1 MSDLP
6 SGTVTLLFTDV
17 EGSTRLARELGE
29 RWAGVLADHR
39 RLLREAFAAHDG
51 HEIDTQGDSFFVSFS
66 AATDAAGAAAAAQRL
81 LASYAW
87 PPGTEVRVRIGI
99 HSGEPI
105 VSEEGYVGIDV
116 HKAARICAAAHG
128 SQVLLSR
135 ATCDLLGGLAVKNLG
150 EFRLKDMTASERLF
164 QLEVDGVPSDFPPPR
179 SLNATNLPTQPMPL
193 IGRRDD
199 VAAALAL
206 QRSDIRLL
214 TLTGA
219 GGTGKTR
226 LALQLAAELAQEF
239 ADGVHWVSLA
249 PVSEPGL
256 VGDVIAKMIGAPVE
270 SDGLLRFLRDR
281 ELLLLIDN
289 FEHVLPAAPL
299 ISDVLGGA
307 PLVKVLVTSRAPLH
321 VSGEHE
327 FPVSP
332 LAEAD
337 AVELFTSRAKA
348 VRPTFEDG
356 EATAEI
362 CRRLDCIPLAIELA
376 ASRLKHLPVTNLL
389 TRLERSLDILTG
401 GARDLPERQQ
411 TLRATID
418 WSYRLLDPTEQR
430 LLDRLAVFA
439 GSATLEQAEPVCV
452 LDGESDIDVLEGVS
466 SLVDKSLIRW
476 FAPADGPPRYF
487 MLETVHEFALERLL
501 ARGEEP
507 AIRRRHRDFFLH
519 LAEQLNPIDHL
530 SGIHALLPERNN
542 LRAALQWSVDQEGDA
557 DKTLRLAFILWRYW
571 VETGSITEGRHWL
584 DAALG
589 RTRSTDPVLK
599 AQALDAA
606 AFLAAQQGDFEGGL
620 LLNEQSLAIART
632 LPDSPRVLGWCLFR
646 LGQIEVDRGRL
657 EAAGPPLRE
666 AAEIFRSERWGLA
679 QAWALIELHRS
690 ELLSGRLAPARRG
703 FADVV
708 ELERGDR
715 EAIGFAYGEV
725 LLGSTLAFDGE
736 IEDGLDYVEAGLEV
750 LGRLDAR
757 FTLAVA
763 LLHAAPAFH
772 LAADYSRER
781 DALAQALRL
790 SLDGG
795 IVPRASA
802 CLEGAARIA
811 ADAGHYVR
819 ATRLWGAADQSCREL
834 GIVPNAL
841 RLRLREEFE
850 RAARDALGEDA
861 FRREFDRGRSDSLSD
876 ALQLGLQAVESAG
889 ASWTGTGGGSPPF
902 RTGRASSAH
911 H

>member
-1 MSDLP
+1 VSDLP

-29 RWAGVLADHR
+29 RWAGVLAEHR

-51 HEIDTQGDSFFVSFS
+51 YEVDTQGDAFFVAFAG
-66 AATDAAGAAAAAQRL
+66 AADAAGAAAAVQRL
-81 LASYAW
+81 LASHAW
-87 PPGTEVRVRIGI
+87 PEGVELRVRIGI
-99 HSGEPI
+99 HSGEPV
-105 VSEEGYVGIDV
+105 VSEEGYVGVDV
-116 HKAARICAAAHG
+116 HRAARIAAAAHG
-128 SQVLLSR
+128 GQVLLSA
-135 ATCDLLGGLAVKNLG
+135 ATRELLGGFTVKNLG
-150 EFRLKDMTASERLF
+150 EFRLKDLTAPERLF
-164 QLEVDGVPSDFPPPR
+164 QLVVDGVASEFPPPR
-179 SLNATNLPTQPMPL
+179 SLNATNLPTQPLPL
-193 IGRRDD
+193 LGRRDD

-206 QRSDIRLL
+206 LRTDIRLV

-239 ADGVHWVSLA
+239 TDGVCWVPLA
-249 PVSEPGL
+249 PVSEFGV
-256 VGDVIAKMIGAPVE
+256 VGDVIARTLGAPVE

-281 ELLLLIDN
+281 ELLLLVDN

-299 ISDVLGGA
+299 ISDVLAAA
-307 PLVKVLVTSRAPLH
+307 PRVKVLVTSRAPLH
-321 VSGEHE
+321 LSGEHE
-327 FPVSP
+327 FLVAP

-337 AVELFTSRAKA
+337 AVELFTARAKA

-376 ASRLKHLPVTNLL
+376 ASRLKNLTAANLL
-389 TRLERSLDILTG
+389 TRLDRSLDILTG

-418 WSYRLLDPTEQR
+418 WSYELLEADEQR

-439 GSATLEQAEPVCV
+439 GGTTLEQAEQVCV
-452 LDGESDIDVLEGVS
+452 LDDETPIDILDGVS
-466 SLVDKSLIRW
+466 SLVDKSLLRW
-476 FAPADGPPRYF
+476 FAPSDGPPHYF
-487 MLETVHEFALERLL
+487 MLETVREFALQRLV

-507 AIRRRHRDFFLH
+507 AVRRRHRDFFLH
-519 LAEQLNPIDHL
+519 LAEELNPIDRL
-530 SGIHALLPERNN
+530 SGIRELLPDRNN
-542 LRAALQWSVDQEGDA
+542 LRAALQWSLDHDGGSDQS
-557 DKTLRLAFILWRYW
+557 LRLAFLLWRYW
-571 VETGSITEGRHWL
+571 VESGSITEGRHWL
-584 DAALG
+584 DAVLA

-606 AFLAAQQGDFEGGL
+606 AFLAAQQGDFEGAL
-620 LLNEQSLAIART
+620 RLNEQSLAIART
-632 LPDSPRVLGWCLFR
+632 LPGSPRVLGWCLFR

-657 EAAGPPLRE
+657 DAAGPSLRE
-666 AAEIFRSERWGLA
+666 AAEIFRSEQWGTA

-690 ELLSGRLAPARRG
+690 ELLSGRLAAARRG
-703 FADVV
+703 FAEVV
-708 ELERGDR
+708 ELERGDK
-715 EAIGFAYGEV
+715 EAIAFAYGEV
-725 LLGSTLAFDGE
+725 LLGSALALEGQ
-736 IEDGLDYVEAGLEV
+736 IQDGLDYVEAGLEV

-772 LAADYSRER
+772 LAGDFARER

-811 ADAGHYVR
+811 ADAGQYR
-819 ATRLWGAADQSCREL
+819 PAARLWGAADQSCREL
-834 GIVPNAL
+834 GIVPTAL

-861 FRREFDRGRSDSLSD
+861 FRREFERGRSDSLSD
-876 ALQLGLQAVESAG
+876 ALELGLQAIHSAG
-889 ASWTGTGGGSPPF
+889 ASRP
-902 RTGRASSAH
+902 SAGAPSRL
-911 H
+911 